1 MMQSCSPDNVSVRT
15 DEELG
20 ALNRSFDL
28 LVSSLGGDRDRV
40 GDAIYGA
47 LTGSLLTMKAGTT
60 GTGLS
65 GTGRSEPTVNVLIV
79 PMILEMH
86 GVLA

>member
-1 MMQSCSPDNVSVRT
+1 MMQSCSPDTVSVRT
-15 DEELG
+15 DEELRD
-20 ALNRSFDL
+20 LLSSFDL

-60 GTGLS
+60 GRL
-65 GTGRSEPTVNVLIV
+65 SEPTVNVLIV
-79 PMILEMH
+79 PMILEH

>member
-1 MMQSCSPDNVSVRT
+1 MMKKSCSPDSPVSART
-15 DEELG
+15 DDELL

-28 LVSSLGGDRDRV
+28 SVNALGGDRDRV

-60 GTGLS
+60 GTGL
-65 GTGRSEPTVNVLIV
+65 EPE
-79 PMILEMH
+79 P
-86 GVLA
+86 